1 MCVWGAG
8 GVSLSMLFPRGP
20 LFSADP
26 PTLLEPAQL
35 PPGSQGSHAAGSG
48 WAVEGVVRPHQP
60 HQNLSVRP
68 EAPREG
74 TGLDHGAHAEEG
86 AGGRPGKPE
95 GGGRA
100 RPLLG
105 EDRNCAVV
113 PRSQTVLS
121 WGMGGAS
128 PLAR

>member
-1 MCVWGAG
+1 MCG

-20 LFSADP
+20 SLFSADP

-60 HQNLSVRP
+60 HQNLSVCP

-74 TGLDHGAHAEEG
+74 IGLDHGAHG
-86 AGGRPGKPE
+86 E
-95 GGGRA
+95 GGSRGSSRETRGRRKGPPPA
-100 RPLLG
+100 G
-105 EDRNCAVV
+105 
-113 PRSQTVLS
+113 
-121 WGMGGAS
+121 
-128 PLAR
+128 